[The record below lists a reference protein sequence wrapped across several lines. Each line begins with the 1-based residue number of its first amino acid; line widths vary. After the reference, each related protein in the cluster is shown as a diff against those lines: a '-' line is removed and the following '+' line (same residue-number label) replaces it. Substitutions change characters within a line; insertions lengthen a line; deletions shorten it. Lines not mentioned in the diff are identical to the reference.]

1 MHVTING
8 QDYKFV
14 PNAMQ
19 DEAARESYFRLVH
32 SVFGLEFTPWY
43 ESGFSDDSFIPY
55 TLFADN
61 RAVASVGVVVNDF
74 TWRNSPRR
82 YVQISTVVTD
92 PAYRKRGLSRWL
104 TETALDEWREKC
116 NCIYLYAND
125 SVVEFYPKFGFIPAQ
140 EYTYSMPLTKRDGIF
155 RKLDLGVQ
163 SDVEL
168 LIQKHRASNPFSLLA
183 MDDDIGI
190 LMFHCV
196 TFLRDYIYYIEKYDA
211 VVIAAEEERELF
223 CYDIYASAPSDISD
237 LLGIIASEDTHA
249 VTLGFTPKDGT
260 GYTIEQ
266 AEEENTTFFVLE
278 GKENILADHK
288 VTFPFLSRA

>member
-1 MHVTING
+1 MHVFING
-8 QDYKFV
+8 TEYKFV

-19 DEAARESYFRLVH
+19 DAASRERYFDLVH
-32 SVFGLEFTPWY
+32 SVFGLDFTPWY

-61 RAVASVGVVVNDF
+61 RAVASVGVSVNDF
-74 TWRNSPRR
+74 TWHDSPRR

-104 TETALDEWREKC
+104 TETVLNQWRENC
-116 NCIYLYAND
+116 DCIYLYANE
-125 SVVEFYPKFGFIPAQ
+125 SVVEFYPKFGFVPAQ

-155 RKLDLGVQ
+155 RKLDL
-163 SDVEL
+163 SMRADVDL

-183 MDDDIGI
+183 MDKDIGI

-223 CYDIYASAPSDISD
+223 CYDIYANNPHDISD
-237 LLGIIASEDTHA
+237 LLGIIAATDTRT
-249 VTLGFTPKDGT
+249 VTLGFTPKDAT

-266 AEEENTTFFVLE
+266 AEEGDTTFFVLE
-278 GKENILADHK
+278 GKENILADHR